1 MTHAMSGRD
10 HHSFV
15 LQTLSPVQVT
25 GVPPSD
31 HPVPEYRPAPADQ
44 QGNPSPAGRNDGAG
58 AGPRVLLV
66 APQPFFALRGTPMNV
81 KQMATVLGEA
91 GYRVHLAT
99 FAMGEP
105 VEIPGVHHHRAMPI
119 PGAEDVPIGF
129 SGSKLVNDA
138 ALALLVT
145 RLLLTYRFAL
155 AHAVEES
162 VFFTLPLA
170 RIRRVPVIFDLDSS
184 ISEQLEYSGSIRNQR
199 VLRTVRALEKA
210 ALRRSSLALTVC
222 LSLTEKVRELAP
234 ATPIA
239 QIEDCP
245 QPGAAR
251 PPDLVR
257 VDALRAEWNPE
268 RRPLAVYTGNF
279 APYQGLDLLFGSLK
293 YTREVCPDFRLLVVG
308 GSDEEIART
317 RTALALDGVADLV
330 VFTGRQPPEDM
341 ADYLALGDTL
351 VSPRSEGTNTPL
363 KLYDYMAA
371 GKPIVAT
378 ALPTHTQ
385 VLDDTTA
392 ILVEPNPESYGRA
405 LGRALGDVRS
415 YHDLGVAA
423 QDRVNREYSRE
434 AFARKLL
441 EAYRRLLA
449 G

>member
-1 MTHAMSGRD
+1 MSGLD
-10 HHSFV
+10 IHSPV
-15 LQTLSPVQVT
+15 RHGLSPVQAT
-25 GVPPSD
+25 RVPPADAQTGEDWSS
-31 HPVPEYRPAPADQ
+31 PPAERDD
-44 QGNPSPAGRNDGAG
+44 PSSGGKDERSRSA
-58 AGPRVLLV
+58 PRVLLV

-81 KQMATVLGEA
+81 KQMATVLGES

-99 FAMGEP
+99 FAMGDP
-105 VEIPGVHHHRAMPI
+105 VQIPGVRHHRAMPV
-119 PGAEDVPIGF
+119 PGAAEVPIGF

-145 RLLLTYRFAL
+145 RLLFTYRFAL

-162 VFFTLPLA
+162 VFFTLPMA
-170 RIRRVPVIFDLDSS
+170 RARKVPVIFDLDSS
-184 ISEQLEYSGSIRNQR
+184 ISEQLEYSGSIRSKR
-199 VLRTVRALEKA
+199 VIQTVRSLERA
-210 ALRRSSLALTVC
+210 ALRHSSLALTVC

-234 ATPIA
+234 TTPIA

-245 QPGAAR
+245 QPGASR
-251 PPDLVR
+251 PPDPAR
-257 VDALRAEWNPE
+257 VAELRAEWNPE

-293 YTREVCPDFRLLVVG
+293 HTRELCPDFRLLVVG
-308 GSDEEIART
+308 GSNEEIART

-341 ADYLALGDTL
+341 ADYLALADTL

-363 KLYDYMAA
+363 KLYDYMST
-371 GKPIVAT
+371 GRPIVAT

-385 VLDDTTA
+385 VLDETTA
-392 ILVEPNPESYGRA
+392 ILVDPNPEAYGRA
-405 LGRALGDVRS
+405 LGAVLSDPGS
-415 YHDLGVAA
+415 FEPLGVASQA
-423 QDRVNREYSRE
+423 RVNQEYSRE

-441 EAYRRLLA
+441 DAYRRVLM